1 MKVIVTYTTFTEDS
15 DVMEYITNDYIYQV
29 AKQLNYKVI
38 KATSGKHI
46 DANRPHYHTHVCY
59 DCSGAKMYKTLNEK
73 IGRLFMDLLY
83 PSEDVGIKFKEI
95 EKKISFIYEG
105 QQKKHK
111 KKIILYDESSMC
123 YCFKEYKK
131 NSDIPFEYQTGYSI
145 EEINEMRKIANIYWC
160 EVLRKRNQ
168 QKQLDMDKKDEETN
182 LRTYLG
188 EQMIYKKGDVNDL
201 VKHIK
206 HSILKYRK
214 KQYKKGTIVSIRG
227 SALKDQA
234 TSFLYFN
241 DYITEEEYDE
251 MYN

>member
-1 MKVIVTYTTFTEDS
+1 MKLIVTYTTFTEDKELM
-15 DVMEYITNDYIYQV
+15 DYIVNDYVHQV
-29 AKQLNYKVI
+29 GNKLNYKVI

-46 DANRPHYHTHVCY
+46 DATRPHYHTHVCY
-59 DCSGAKMYKTLNEK
+59 DCSGAKIYKTLNEK
-73 IGRLFMDLLY
+73 IGRLFVDLYY
-83 PSEDVGIKFKEI
+83 PSEDVGKKFKEI

-105 QQKKHK
+105 EQKKFK

-131 NSDIPFEYQTGYSI
+131 DCEIEYDLQFGYSNK
-145 EEINEMRKIANIYWC
+145 ELGEMRKVAHVYWC
-160 EVLRKRNQ
+160 EVLRRRNQ
-168 QKQLDMDKKDEETN
+168 QKQLDMEKKDEEQN
-182 LRTYLG
+182 IREYLVNS
-188 EQMIYKKGDVNDL
+188 MKDKKGDVNDL
-201 VKHIK
+201 VKYVK
-206 HSILKYRK
+206 HQILKYRK
-214 KQYKKGTIVSIRG
+214 KQYKKGTISSIRG